1 MWWGLRSPAPDK
13 PYYIVWGSVCSI
25 LTLKFSKDLEKWN
38 LWSKAVFLLILH
50 TVLTVLTSVG
60 RRTRATARALC
71 MWCMVCFSL

>member
-25 LTLKFSKDLEKWN
+25 LTLKFSNYLEKWN

-50 TVLTVLTSVG
+50 TVLTHSPQSADGHG
-60 RRTRATARALC
+60 RRRGH
-71 MWCMVCFSL
+71 